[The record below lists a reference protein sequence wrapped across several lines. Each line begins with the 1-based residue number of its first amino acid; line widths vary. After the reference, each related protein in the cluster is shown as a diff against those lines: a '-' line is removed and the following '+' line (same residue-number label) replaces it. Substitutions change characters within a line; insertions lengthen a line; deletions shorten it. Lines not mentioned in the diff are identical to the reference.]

1 MTDDD
6 DDQKWTAKKKSRLH
20 FVATPKST
28 NAKLYKTRVDGGENF
43 SSNARIKERFLFLIR
58 TPCTL
63 CSFGFPQKNTPKT
76 HSVFPRF
83 GGKGG
88 EGGRETTRENETT
101 GFLGVIKPRGERE
114 RCDDGPRVGAKSDV
128 VRARV
133 DESAKDDD
141 AFENREAK
149 SRNELDEKDYTTA
162 WKEEDSS
169 SNDAIRPRGLG
180 RVRNNRGHLTKR

>member
-43 SSNARIKERFLFLIR
+43 SSTLKSKRDFCSSGLHF
-58 TPCTL
+58 TL

-83 GGKGG
+83 WRKRRRRRKRDHA
-88 EGGRETTRENETT
+88 RE
-101 GFLGVIKPRGERE
+101 
-114 RCDDGPRVGAKSDV
+114 
-128 VRARV
+128 
-133 DESAKDDD
+133 
-141 AFENREAK
+141 
-149 SRNELDEKDYTTA
+149 
-162 WKEEDSS
+162 
-169 SNDAIRPRGLG
+169 
-180 RVRNNRGHLTKR
+180 